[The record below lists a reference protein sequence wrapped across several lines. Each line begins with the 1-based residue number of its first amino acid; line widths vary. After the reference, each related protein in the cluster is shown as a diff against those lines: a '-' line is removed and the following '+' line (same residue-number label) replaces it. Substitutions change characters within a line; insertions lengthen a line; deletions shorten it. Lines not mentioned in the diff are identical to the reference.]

1 MSRIDTTQRIRD
13 PIHGL
18 IEFGSDDEQ
27 LVWRLIQT
35 AEFQR
40 LRRVRQLGFSE
51 FVFPGATHSRFAH
64 SVGVFHMAQ
73 RLLRIVAERLDHRNG
88 KRARVA
94 LCAALLH
101 DLGHGPFSHAFENVL
116 KSLRRRKKHENWT
129 AEIVTGDTQ
138 IARVLASADQDLP
151 QDVAKLIAAKEPV
164 DLYASVVSSQ
174 FDADRLDYLRRDRY
188 MTGVK
193 IGDFDIDWILDCI
206 EVGEAIIDEVAE
218 KDISPAALGIDQNS
232 IGLPPAGGPT
242 TVQTFVLNRKAREA
256 AEGYLEAR
264 YQMYR
269 TVYYHKTTRSA
280 EVVLQVFLG
289 RLAHLIQTSG
299 PGSLGL
305 PENDPVV
312 RFFSVEKPTLAQY
325 LALDD
330 MVIWSLLSRA
340 TDLATDPLMKDL
352 ANRLMTRRLYKALV
366 YDNRNPGSDWTW
378 KFEARLKEKAA
389 EFGLEFGVSIVT
401 DRPRLTGYDWVD
413 FGDSGSLK
421 KVLIRGEQNENIDL
435 GQDSEIVQA
444 LKKKDFYRVYV
455 PGPTEAEM
463 IKTLE

>member
-1 MSRIDTTQRIRD
+1 MSRIDTAQRIRD
-13 PIHGL
+13 PVHGL
-18 IEFGSDDEQ
+18 IEFSSDDEQ
-27 LVWRLIQT
+27 LVWSLIQT

-40 LRRVRQLGFSE
+40 LRRIRQLGFSE

-64 SVGVFHMAQ
+64 SVGVFHMAR
-73 RLLRIVAERLDHRNG
+73 RLLRIVAERLDHQDSD
-88 KRARVA
+88 RARVA

-101 DLGHGPFSHAFENVL
+101 DLGHGPFSHVFENVS
-116 KSLRRRKKHENWT
+116 KSLGRRKKHENWT
-129 AEIVTGDTQ
+129 AEIVTGGTE
-138 IARVLASADQDLP
+138 ITEVLAAVNGDLP
-151 QDVAKLIAAKEPV
+151 QEIGRLITAKEPI

-193 IGDFDIDWILDCI
+193 IGDFDVDWLLDCI

-218 KDISPAALGIDQNS
+218 KDMSPAVQGVDQNS
-232 IGLPPAGGPT
+232 SGLPPAGGPT

-264 YQMYR
+264 YQMYK
-269 TVYYHKTTRSA
+269 TVYYHKTTRAA
-280 EVVLQVFLG
+280 EIVLQVFLK
-289 RLAHLIQTSG
+289 RLAYLIQSTD

-305 PENDPVV
+305 PENDPVIS
-312 RFFSVEKPTLAQY
+312 FFSAEKPTLAQY

-330 MVIWSLLSRA
+330 MTIWSLLSRA
-340 TDLATDPLMKDL
+340 AVSAIDPLLKDL

-366 YDNRNPGSDWTW
+366 YDDRNPGSDWTW
-378 KFEARLKEKAA
+378 KFEVRLKEKAA
-389 EFGLEFGVSIVT
+389 EFGLEFGVSLVT
-401 DRPRLTGYDWVD
+401 DRPRVTGYDWVD

-435 GQDSEIVQA
+435 RQESEIVQA

-455 PGPTEAEM
+455 PGPKEVEI
-463 IKTLE
+463 IKSLE